1 VSDFLVL
8 TGLSGAGRS
17 AFASDLEDLGWFVID
32 RLPPDLMPKVADLAR
47 GPESPLDR
55 VAFALRSDTV
65 DGETLAGIAELR
77 SLVEG
82 LRVVFL
88 DCSTEVLV
96 QRYESSRRPHPLGG
110 GAGLVDTIDAE
121 RALME
126 SVRSE
131 ADLVIDT
138 SDLNVH
144 ELRDKVT
151 ELYGQADD
159 RPMRLAVTS
168 FGFKHGAPRDADL
181 VLDCRFLPNPH
192 WVDELR
198 PLSGLDV
205 PVREHVL
212 DSDLAQGFL
221 SRLEDLLDLL
231 LPAFVGEGR
240 SYLTLAFGCTGGRHR
255 SVTIAEAVAGYLR
268 EKGQDPLVTHRD
280 VDR

>member
-1 VSDFLVL
+1 ML
-8 TGLSGAGRS
+8 TGLSGAGRT

-32 RLPPDLMPKVADLAR
+32 RLPPDLMVKVADLAR

-65 DGETLAGIAELR
+65 DGETLSGIAEMR
-77 SLVEG
+77 SVVEG
-82 LRVVFL
+82 LRIVFL

-96 QRYESSRRPHPLGG
+96 QRYEGSGRPHPLGG
-110 GAGLVDTIDAE
+110 DAGLADTIDAE
-121 RALME
+121 RTLMDP
-126 SVRSE
+126 VRAE

-144 ELRDKVT
+144 ELHDKVA

-168 FGFKHGAPRDADL
+168 FGYKHGAPRDADL
-181 VLDCRFLPNPH
+181 VMDCRFLPNPH

-198 PLSGLDV
+198 PLSGLDA

-212 DSDLAQGFL
+212 GSDLAQGFL
-221 SRLEDLLDLL
+221 GRLDGLLDLL

-255 SVTIAEAVAGYLR
+255 SVAIAEAVAGSLR
-268 EKGQDPLVTHRD
+268 AMGQNPAVTHRD

>member
-1 VSDFLVL
+1 VL

-32 RLPPDLMPKVADLAR
+32 RLPPDLMAKVADLAR
-47 GPESPLDR
+47 GPESSLDR

-65 DGETLAGIAELR
+65 GGETLAGIAELR

>member
-1 VSDFLVL
+1 ML
-8 TGLSGAGRS
+8 TGLSGAGRT

-32 RLPPDLMPKVADLAR
+32 RLPPDLMAKVADLAR

-65 DGETLAGIAELR
+65 DGETLSGIAEMR
-77 SLVEG
+77 SVVEG
-82 LRVVFL
+82 LRIVFL
-88 DCSTEVLV
+88 DCSTEGLV
-96 QRYESSRRPHPLGG
+96 QRYEGSRRPHPLGG
-110 GAGLVDTIDAE
+110 EAGLADTIDAE
-121 RALME
+121 RTLMDP
-126 SVRSE
+126 VRAE

-144 ELRDKVT
+144 ELHDKVA

-159 RPMRLAVTS
+159 RPMRLAVSS
-168 FGFKHGAPRDADL
+168 FGYKHGAPRDADL
-181 VLDCRFLPNPH
+181 VMDCRFLPNPH

-198 PLSGLDV
+198 PLSGLDA

-212 DSDLAQGFL
+212 GSDLAQGFL
-221 SRLEDLLDLL
+221 GRLDGLLELL

-255 SVTIAEAVAGYLR
+255 SVAIAEAVAGSLR
-268 EKGQDPLVTHRD
+268 AMGQNPAVTHRD

>member
-1 VSDFLVL
+1 MSEFLVL
-8 TGLSGAGRS
+8 TGLSGAGRT

-32 RLPPDLMPKVADLAR
+32 RLPPDLMVKVADLAR
-47 GPESPLDR
+47 GPGSSLDR

-65 DGETLAGIAELR
+65 DGETLAGIVELR

-82 LRVVFL
+82 LRIVFL

-110 GAGLVDTIDAE
+110 GAGLADTIEAE

-126 SVRSE
+126 PVRSA
-131 ADLVIDT
+131 ADLIIDT
-138 SDLNVH
+138 SELNVH

-151 ELYGQADD
+151 GLYGRTHD
-159 RPMRLAVTS
+159 RPLRLAVTS

-198 PLSGLDV
+198 PLSGLDA
-205 PVREHVL
+205 PVSRHVL
-212 DSDLAQGFL
+212 ESDLAQGFL
-221 SRLEDLLDLL
+221 ERLDGLLVLL
-231 LPAFVGEGR
+231 LPAFVAEGR

-255 SVTIAEAVAGYLR
+255 SVAIAEAVAGSLR
-268 EKGQDPLVTHRD
+268 EQGRDPLVTHRD
-280 VDR
+280 LDR

>member
-1 VSDFLVL
+1 ML

-268 EKGQDPLVTHRD
+268 ERGQDPLVTHRD

>member
-1 VSDFLVL
+1 ML
-8 TGLSGAGRS
+8 TGLSGAGRT

-32 RLPPDLMPKVADLAR
+32 RLPPDLMAKVADLAR

-65 DGETLAGIAELR
+65 DGETLTGIAEMR
-77 SLVEG
+77 SFVEG
-82 LRVVFL
+82 LRIVFL

-96 QRYESSRRPHPLGG
+96 QRYESSRRPHPLGVD
-110 GAGLVDTIDAE
+110 AGLADTIEAE
-121 RALME
+121 RTLMDP
-126 SVRSE
+126 VRAE

-144 ELRDKVT
+144 ELRDKVA
-151 ELYGQADD
+151 ELYGRADD

-168 FGFKHGAPRDADL
+168 FGYKHGAPRDADL

-192 WVDELR
+192 WVDDLR
-198 PLSGLDV
+198 SLSGLDV
-205 PVREHVL
+205 PVREYVL
-212 DSDLAQGFL
+212 GSDLAQGFL
-221 SRLEDLLDLL
+221 GRLEGLLDLL

-255 SVTIAEAVAGYLR
+255 SVVIAEAVAGLLR
-268 EKGQDPLVTHRD
+268 ARGQDPAVTHRD

>member
-1 VSDFLVL
+1 VL

-32 RLPPDLMPKVADLAR
+32 RLPPDLMAKVADLAR
-47 GPESPLDR
+47 GPESSLDR

-144 ELRDKVT
+144 QLRDKVA

-268 EKGQDPLVTHRD
+268 ERGQDPLVTHRD